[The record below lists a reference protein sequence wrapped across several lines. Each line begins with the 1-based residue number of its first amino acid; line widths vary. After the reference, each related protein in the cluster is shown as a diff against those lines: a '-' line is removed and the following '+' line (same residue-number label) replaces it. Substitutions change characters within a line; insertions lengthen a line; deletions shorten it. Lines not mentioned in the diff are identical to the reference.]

1 MENHIHIPEV
11 TIVNTTFMN
20 KEMHR
25 FRINNDISVD
35 IRIES
40 NIISMNIQ
48 QPTDIGK
55 CRQNEGVSIQFVNG
69 FTNL

>member
-1 MENHIHIPEV
+1 MEDHIHIIEV
-11 TIVNTTFMN
+11 PIINTTFMD
-20 KEMHR
+20 KEMYC
-25 FRINNDISVD
+25 FRINNDISID

-40 NIISMNIQ
+40 NIISTNVQ

-55 CRQNEGVSIQFVNG
+55 CRQNKGVSIQLVND